1 MALTMPR
8 DSTWTTALPVA
19 LFTGAY
25 LLAAIVIATGRANY
39 EFLIYI
45 GTILVIV
52 PIIAA
57 THAKVRLTGA
67 TLWALSAWGFMHMCG
82 GLVAVPESWPIQ
94 GDKAVL
100 YSLWLVP
107 QMFKYDN
114 LVHAFGF
121 GVTSWVCWQG
131 MRAVLGER
139 IEATWGRMLLAWAAG
154 QGFGALNEVI
164 EFAAVLAVPETNVGG
179 YRNTGWDLVANL
191 AGCTVAVLL
200 IRFGRRGQGP

>member
-1 MALTMPR
+1 MTPSMPR
-8 DSTWTTALPVA
+8 DSPWTGALPVA

-25 LLAAIVIATGRANY
+25 LLLAIVISTGRANY

-45 GTILVIV
+45 GTILVIIPV
-52 PIIAA
+52 IAA
-57 THAKVRLTGA
+57 THAKVRLSGGA
-67 TLWALSAWGFMHMCG
+67 LWALSAWGFMHMCG
-82 GLVAVPESWPIQ
+82 GLVPVPASWPIQ

-107 QMFKYDN
+107 QIFKYDN

-131 MRAVLGER
+131 MRAMLGGR
-139 IEATWGRMLLAWAAG
+139 AQPTWGRMLLVWAAG

-191 AGCTVAVLL
+191 AGCTIAVLL
-200 IRFGRRGQGP
+200 IRFGRRA